1 MGKHIVVLHPIVA
14 ADLIIINTGV
24 AANQTILDAA
34 AIVLTEGEAKSMIK
48 VSTTR
53 NSEIVDVKETVV
65 EKHAA
70 ALPVGITAAD
80 YEADFTYVATL
91 RQSHKGMVDQAAKM
105 EVLLEVAESNLYV
118 KTSDIMKNVR
128 LLGEKDQVLGDIA
141 KANSAKYHPH
151 TTGNNE
157 STNFSIGP
165 SVIIKQRGLLTGKVF
180 TNKAKT
186 VLSVLNEGGDI
197 KDALILNPFTGAMI
211 PINWTNVVV
220 TNLSDTLAG
229 SFDVYLK

>member
-70 ALPVGITAAD
+70 ALPVGVTAAEF
-80 YEADFTYVATL
+80 EADFAYLASL
-91 RQSHKGMVDQAAKM
+91 RQTHKGLVDQAAKM

-118 KTSDIMKNVR
+118 KCSDIMKNVR
-128 LLGEKDQVLGDIA
+128 LLGEKDQVLGDIS
-141 KANSAKYHPH
+141 KANSANYHPH
-151 TTGNNE
+151 STGNNE
-157 STNFSIGP
+157 ITNFSIGP
-165 SVIIKQRGLLTGKVF
+165 SIDIKLGGLMTGKVF
-180 TNKAKT
+180 TNKAMT
-186 VLSVLNEGGDI
+186 VLSVLNEGGNL
-197 KDALILNPFTGAMI
+197 KDALILNPFTGGKV
-211 PINWTNVVV
+211 PISWTNVII
-220 TNLSDTLAG
+220 TNLSETLPG